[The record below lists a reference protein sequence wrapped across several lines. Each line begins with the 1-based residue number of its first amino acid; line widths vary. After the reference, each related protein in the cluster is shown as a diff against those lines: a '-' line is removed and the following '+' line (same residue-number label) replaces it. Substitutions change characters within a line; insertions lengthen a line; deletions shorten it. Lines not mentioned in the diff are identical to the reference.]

1 MLQGR
6 SWSWLV
12 LAAVCLAAGIGL
24 LRQDP
29 RQLLLLTNTLWLAA
43 GACAISLPLGTA
55 FAFLL
60 RRTDVFGRRLALALA
75 AGMLMVPLYLQAA
88 AWDAGFG
95 QLGWCSLVRGPA
107 VPPLLS
113 GGTAAVWVH
122 GMAAVPWVVMLVS
135 AALAGVEPELEEEA
149 LLMGSA
155 WQVFRRVT
163 LPRMTAG
170 VAVAAGWVLL
180 STSVEMTVTDLF
192 RVRTYAEEIYTG
204 FALGDSLADAWRA
217 AAPGILAQAAL
228 ILVAIAVALRAAPSL
243 STPLRPVRILRLQ
256 RARVPAAAAT
266 LLFCLFIAGLPLV
279 NLVAKAGLVVQQA
292 GGERLRQWSAGHSCR
307 IVASSLVSFQREFG
321 WSLLIGGMAATCAL
335 IAGAGLA
342 WWARRGGWRALP
354 ALTLGACGLAIPG
367 PLIGLGIIW
376 IMDRSE
382 PSILI
387 WLYDRTILAPV
398 LAIAIRTLPLATLC
412 CWYVLRSV
420 ADDALDCA
428 ACEGAD
434 PWARFW
440 LVAWPQRRFG
450 LAAAWLA
457 VFALATGDLAC
468 SILVVP
474 PGVTTVPIRVFG
486 LIHAGVDDQVAGL
499 CLIMFAAV
507 AAAVAAVLGLL
518 YRHQRTAADSAVRSP
533 DDFRAASAADSARG
547 QN

>member
-6 SWSWLV
+6 SWSSLV
-12 LAAVCLAAGIGL
+12 LAALCLAAAVGA

-29 RQLLLLTNTLWLAA
+29 RQILLLKNTLLLAA
-43 GACAISLPLGTA
+43 GSCAISLPLGTA
-55 FAFLL
+55 FALLL
-60 RRTDVFGRRLALALA
+60 RRTDVFGGRLAMALI

-95 QLGWCSLVRGPA
+95 QLGWCSSVRGPA
-107 VPPLLS
+107 LPPLLS
-113 GGTAAVWVH
+113 GWTAAVWVH
-122 GMAAVPWVVMLVS
+122 GMAAIPWVALLVS
-135 AALAGVEPELEEEA
+135 AALAHVEPELEEDA
-149 LLMGSA
+149 LLAGSA
-155 WQVFRRVT
+155 WQVFRHVT
-163 LPRMTAG
+163 LPRMTTG
-170 VAVAAGWVLL
+170 IAVAAGWVLL
-180 STSVEMTVTDLF
+180 SASVDMTVTDLF

-204 FALGDSLADAWRA
+204 FALGDSLTGAWRA

-228 ILVAIAVALRAAPSL
+228 ILVAMAVALHAAPSL
-243 STPLRPVRILRLQ
+243 STPVSLVRTSRLR
-256 RARVPAAAAT
+256 RARVPAAAVT
-266 LLFCLFIAGLPLV
+266 LIFCLLIAGIPLM
-279 NLVAKAGLVVQQA
+279 NLVVKAGLVVRQV
-292 GGERLRQWSAGHSCR
+292 GGERLRQWCAEHFCR
-307 IVASSLVSFQREFG
+307 IVASSLFRFRQEFG
-321 WSLLIGGMAATCAL
+321 WSLLIGGLAATCAL

-342 WWARRGGWRALP
+342 WWARRGGWRAMP
-354 ALTLGACGLAIPG
+354 AVALCACGLAIPG
-367 PLIGLGIIW
+367 PLIGLGVIW

-398 LAIAIRTLPLATLC
+398 LAIAIRSLPLATLC

-428 ACEGAD
+428 ACEGAG
-434 PWARFW
+434 PWLRFW

-457 VFALATGDLAC
+457 VFASATGDLAC

-499 CLIMFAAV
+499 CLLMFVGV
-507 AAAVAAVLGLL
+507 AAAVAVVLWLL
-518 YRHQRTAADSAVRSP
+518 RRHEAAAAADSV
-533 DDFRAASAADSARG
+533 
-547 QN
+547 